1 MSLFATPS
9 IGLGLALAS
18 CLAYGGGAA
27 AASRWARAASFVM
40 GMGWAL
46 HGLLLTLEVT
56 GLLRADGQA
65 RMGFG
70 SVLSITVWLVLA
82 VHALESRLLPVPV
95 VRKAMAWAGVL
106 AVVLVCAFPGE
117 WKLSSASPLAPL
129 HWVLG
134 VASYGL
140 LAAAVL
146 HARWLDRADARLRIT
161 SANASASAGQH
172 MPLLRLERLT
182 FAFVAAGFVALT
194 AALALGL
201 LSSGALR
208 IDHKTVFSLLG
219 WAVVAALL
227 LGRRLRGWR
236 GRRATRWLYV
246 GAVLLL
252 LAYAGSRFVFEVVL
266 GRVSP

>member
-9 IGLGLALAS
+9 AALWLALAA
-18 CLAYGGGAA
+18 CLAYGVGAA
-27 AASRWARAASFVM
+27 VASRRERAASLVM
-40 GMGWAL
+40 GLGWAL
-46 HGLLLTLEVT
+46 HGLLLVLEVT
-56 GLLRADGQA
+56 GQLRNDGQA

-95 VRKAMAWAGVL
+95 VRQAMAWAGGL
-106 AVVLVCAFPGE
+106 AVVLVWAFPGE
-117 WKLSSASPLAPL
+117 WKLQSTSALAPL

-140 LAAAVL
+140 LGAAVL
-146 HARWLDRADARLRIT
+146 HARWLDRADARLR
-161 SANASASAGQH
+161 SNAVNPQGGQH

-182 FAFVAAGFVALT
+182 FAFVGAGFAALT
-194 AALALGL
+194 AALALGI
-201 LSSGALR
+201 LSSGGWRL
-208 IDHKTVFSLLG
+208 DHKTVFSLLG